1 MKNKDKFVEADALNL
16 FDAVVLS
23 AWHSLICKV
32 VLFSD
37 EKYSHNRDQIVAHDK
52 YRCYSA

>member
-23 AWHSLICKV
+23 AGHSLICKV

-52 YRCYSA
+52 